1 MNTISNAVMSSVSE
15 SIWNSAEKS
24 VGASVHG
31 FVLLYTGD
39 VVYINTMRY
48 VGLAVVTPILR
59 CKYITL
65 SEIRKSL
72 KSENN

>member
-24 VGASVHG
+24 VGASVHDC
-31 FVLLYTGD
+31 LILYTAD

-48 VGLAVVTPILR
+48 VGLAVVTPILECR
-59 CKYITL
+59 SIIHSK
-65 SEIRKSL
+65 IRKSF
-72 KSENN
+72 KK